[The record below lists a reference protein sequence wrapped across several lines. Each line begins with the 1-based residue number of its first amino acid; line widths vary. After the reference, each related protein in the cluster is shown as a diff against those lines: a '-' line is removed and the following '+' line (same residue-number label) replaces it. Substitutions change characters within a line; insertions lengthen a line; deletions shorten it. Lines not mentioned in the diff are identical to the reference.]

1 MYKVSVMY
9 PNQQGAR
16 FDFEYYRTTHMK
28 LVAAHLKAFGLV
40 KTGVDKGVSGG
51 GQDPAPYICIGH
63 LYFET
68 REGYDKGISE
78 AGSILRADLSN
89 FTNTTP
95 IRQISEVLD

>member
-9 PNQQGAR
+9 PNQEGAK
-16 FDFEYYRTTHMK
+16 FDFEYYRTTHMQ
-28 LVAAHLKAFGLV
+28 LVEKHLNSFGLI
-40 KTGVDKGVSGG
+40 KTGIDKGISGG
-51 GQDPAPYICIGH
+51 GDQRAPFICIGH

-68 REGYDKGISE
+68 QDDYDKGIAE
-78 AGSILRADLSN
+78 VGSILRADIPN